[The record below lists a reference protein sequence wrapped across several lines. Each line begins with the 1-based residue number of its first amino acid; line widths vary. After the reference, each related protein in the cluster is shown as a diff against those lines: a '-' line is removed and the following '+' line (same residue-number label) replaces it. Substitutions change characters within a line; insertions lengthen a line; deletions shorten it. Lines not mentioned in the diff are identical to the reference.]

1 MNAAVGWNGGLR
13 VNACGRSS
21 LNEVS
26 HEESMVIFRLWGLL
40 VYCVLCLNTP
50 DDKQY
55 DLFSVVMLGLGG
67 VEFLVLCLKILRVLE
82 VIIS

>member
-1 MNAAVGWNGGLR
+1 MEWR
-13 VNACGRSS
+13 FACECVR
-21 LNEVS
+21 EVLFERGEPRGVYG
-26 HEESMVIFRLWGLL
+26 HFRLWGLL

-55 DLFSVVMLGLGG
+55 DLFSVVLLGLGG
-67 VEFLVLCLKILRVLE
+67 VEFLVLCLKIIRVLE